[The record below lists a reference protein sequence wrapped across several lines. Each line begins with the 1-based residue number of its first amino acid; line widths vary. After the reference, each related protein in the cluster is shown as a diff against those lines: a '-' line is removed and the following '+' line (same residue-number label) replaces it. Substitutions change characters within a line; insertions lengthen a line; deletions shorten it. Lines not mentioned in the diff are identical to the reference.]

1 MAQLANYN
9 KEILKLA
16 KRAMRN
22 GEVPIGAIV
31 VDPEGRII
39 GRGANRTHAKKDG
52 LMHAE
57 LIALRQAQRKL
68 ADWRLEGCEVY
79 VTLEPCLMCLG
90 ALGNAR
96 VAKVS
101 YLLADPLFGSVE
113 SKLAPKDLA
122 RLYPKLVA
130 EKIAG
135 GEEVAVLM
143 KEFFKGLRSR
153 ANQLRV
159 GR

>member
-1 MAQLANYN
+1 MVHDKYI

-16 KRAMRN
+16 KRAMAG

-31 VDPEGRII
+31 VDDTGRIV
-39 GRGANRTHAKKDG
+39 GRGANKTHAKKDG

-57 LIALRQAQRKL
+57 LVALRQAQKKL
-68 ADWRLEGCEVY
+68 QDWRLEDCEVY

-96 VAKVS
+96 VGKIY

-113 SKLAPKDLA
+113 SKLSA
-122 RLYPKLVA
+122 RDVVRMFPKLKTERIGGSEAVA
-130 EKIAG
+130 G
-135 GEEVAVLM
+135 M
-143 KEFFKGLRSR
+143 MQDFFKGLRNRSK
-153 ANQLRV
+153 QLRM